1 VGAGIDPK
9 TGRWDWSLG
18 RLAFVDVETTGIW
31 TRDDPPLTLEVA
43 MIVTDGE
50 LNELSRYSAVVDY
63 RDLSYLTKASPFVVD
78 MHTKSGLWGDLRA
91 RLGTVPLEQI
101 ERDLCCLLE
110 ATKEPGDQ
118 RPVVWA
124 GFSPGALDR
133 PMIRHYM
140 PALHSLFHYRTLD
153 VSTIKLYALNYFG
166 VEIEQGDPAHR
177 AEKDT
182 EDTIAALGRIT
193 SLIERKARRSKN
205 VEPARAAVK

>member
-140 PALHSLFHYRTLD
+140 PALHSLFHYRT
-153 VSTIKLYALNYFG
+153 
-166 VEIEQGDPAHR
+166 EQGDPAHR